1 LDLVGK
7 YSSVLPPGPGVCIND
22 IGPDQVPES
31 EVIRHFGPKSSKSGW
46 KYFCQQTP
54 EQADSIYDLWRRVY
68 NERLMPNKEISL
80 QFARGLILQ
89 SRDVPVDWVGFAV
102 ARDRYRTS
110 VRVSKGKGAMK
121 FEEVTRPG
129 GKVSI
134 LGKRRC
140 VAATPPPI
148 VCLTLKEEVIEE
160 DEMVQKMS
168 TVGKVRPR
176 GKGLVEIPRWE
187 NNEVSEMV
195 SGIAGCEKLI
205 VELRA
210 ELVVR
215 THEKESS
222 EAEVRRAR
230 MTLCDRKVVFA
241 EAQAALK
248 TLVEEETSLKAQVS
262 KNRLSLATRDS
273 CEALEESLLADETSI
288 EHNALNRRIEE
299 RTLSLSGDV
308 ICGYEGTIERVEG
321 ELVKS
326 KERFAEVVCRVTALE
341 SVLGSMGQQLWRMQE
356 GSGHTFFPQP
366 IFSNP

>member
-1 LDLVGK
+1 
-7 YSSVLPPGPGVCIND
+7 
-22 IGPDQVPES
+22 
-31 EVIRHFGPKSSKSGW
+31 
-46 KYFCQQTP
+46 
-54 EQADSIYDLWRRVY
+54 
-68 NERLMPNKEISL
+68 MPNKEISL

-89 SRDVPVDWVGFAV
+89 SRDVPIDWVGFVV

-110 VRVSKGKGAMK
+110 VRVCKEKGAMK
-121 FEEVTRPG
+121 LEEITRPG
-129 GKVSI
+129 GKVFV

-140 VAATPPPI
+140 VAATLPPI
-148 VCLTLKEEVIEE
+148 VRLTLKEEVIEE
-160 DEMVQKMS
+160 DKMVQKMS
-168 TVGKVRPR
+168 TVGKVRPG
-176 GKGLVEIPRWE
+176 GKGLVEIPRWKS
-187 NNEVSEMV
+187 NEVSEMV
-195 SGIAGCEKLI
+195 SGIAGCEKLT

-215 THEKESS
+215 THEKESL

-230 MTLCDRKVVFA
+230 MTLYDRKVVFV